1 MKDGYYWSAAETEY
15 ASDLLFDHLKRL
27 AELYP
32 QFLHHGLSSFQC
44 SDVLRFL
51 GKNRPE
57 VFCGELTGTSNTAPK
72 GSGSNTPSTATYH
85 RDHRGLRAMIS
96 LRF

>member
-1 MKDGYYWSAAETEY
+1 VKDGYYWSAAETEY
-15 ASDLLFDHLKRL
+15 ASDLLFDHPKPL

-51 GKNRPE
+51 DKNRPE
-57 VFCGELTGTSNTAPK
+57 VFCGDYALDKRLALDKNCS
-72 GSGSNTPSTATYH
+72 
-85 RDHRGLRAMIS
+85 
-96 LRF
+96 